1 MSARSRR
8 LRVEIHVAL
17 ASTCV
22 ARNIEELVVH
32 VFSPVLILHKRPYLN
47 IIEIRVNTEHL
58 VELV

>member
-8 LRVEIHVAL
+8 LRVQILVAL

-32 VFSPVLILHKRPYLN
+32 NFSPVLILHLYAALSEPY
-47 IIEIRVNTEHL
+47 RDKGEH
-58 VELV
+58 